1 MLIME
6 LQTKI
11 PLVKASAAIDYE
23 SSLLLLGSCFAEHIA
38 DKLHYYRFRLL
49 SNPFG
54 ILFQPIA
61 IERLIARSLAGERYT
76 EDELF
81 YLNEAWHSFDAH
93 SDLSKTTNRTCMN
106 SLNKGLEST
115 RDQILESTHIIITLG
130 TAWVYRHKQRDS
142 IVANCHKVPQ
152 KEFAKELL
160 STEEVQSSLM
170 RIIEL
175 IKSANQNATVVL
187 TVSPVRHLKDGFVE
201 NSRSKAHLIAAV
213 QQVVN
218 DNNAQ
223 YFPSFELV
231 MDELRDYRFYA
242 TDMVHPNELGV
253 NYVWEKFREVWIDP
267 HSYPIMEAVDQVQKG
282 LQHKPFKPDSEAH
295 RNFLK
300 NLDIKIREL
309 KATYPHIQ
317 FES

>member
-1 MLIME
+1 ME

-11 PLVKASAAIDYE
+11 PLGKATASIDYE

-38 DKLHYYRFRLL
+38 DKLHYYKFRSL

-54 ILFQPIA
+54 ILFHPIA
-61 IERLIARSLAGERYT
+61 IERLITRSLAGGRYT

-93 SDLSKTTNRTCMN
+93 SDLSKTTNEACLN
-106 SLNKGLEST
+106 SLNKGLDNL
-115 RDQILESTHIIITLG
+115 RDQMLGSTHIIITLG

-160 STEEVQSSLM
+160 STEDIQKSLT
-170 RIIEL
+170 RILDL
-175 IKSANQNATVVL
+175 IKSANDNATVIF
-187 TVSPVRHLKDGFVE
+187 TVSPVRHLKDGFIE
-201 NSRSKAHLIAAV
+201 NSRSKAHLITAV
-213 QQVVN
+213 QQIVN
-218 DNNAQ
+218 DPKIAQ
-223 YFPSFELV
+223 YFPSYELV

-242 TDMVHPNELGV
+242 ADMVHPNELAI

-267 HSYPIMEAVDQVQKG
+267 HSYPVMEAVDQVQRG
-282 LQHKPFKPDSEAH
+282 LQHRPFKPDSEAH
-295 RNFLK
+295 LHFLK
-300 NLDIKIREL
+300 KLDLKIREL
-309 KATYPHIQ
+309 KSAYPHIQ
-317 FES
+317 FEE

>member
-11 PLVKASAAIDYE
+11 PLGKASSAIDYE

-253 NYVWEKFREVWIDP
+253 NYVWEKFRDVWIDP

>member
-223 YFPSFELV
+223 YFPSFELM
-231 MDELRDYRFYA
+231 MDELRDYRFYTA
-242 TDMVHPNELGV
+242 DMVHPNELAV
-253 NYVWEKFREVWIDP
+253 NYVWEKFRDVWIDP